1 MARLVWIRIMEDFI
15 EAISKLRVQTKLEE
29 QGKISSKAKY
39 NNRYK
44 TKDRIKS
51 GLKVNVPKEAHQ
63 RLYRYLG
70 DETADFLKKVQKRL
84 EKYTRLWQLSNLSFM
99 PTDTVNLLFSCESKR
114 YGHCVLKMCIP
125 GPEVPTEVNCLLAYE
140 GRGYCRLWA
149 YDLSDD
155 VLLLERIFPGD
166 QMWAVEDYRERAR
179 LVGARI
185 IELRLN
191 EMVAPCCRKEPSPS
205 KELLLEQ
212 YPTYLTWLKRVYSNL
227 ENKGD
232 LEEVLF
238 YLDKVME
245 VYTELRERHP
255 QVCLLH
261 GDLHQENMLLNGE
274 GGYTIIDP
282 KGVVDAPV
290 METARF
296 LRNETL
302 SREGEILREEEKI
315 REMVAIMSPIIG
327 FSEEDLLKGLFI
339 DTALS
344 CSWTL
349 EEHFSTEK
357 AFQKEKQKAL
367 EACEFAYEL
376 LKRRKYEHNI

>member
-1 MARLVWIRIMEDFI
+1 MTKKQQKNEEVNRGKETRIP
-15 EAISKLRVQTKLEE
+15 EE
-29 QGKISSKAKY
+29 THK
-39 NNRYK
+39 
-44 TKDRIKS
+44 
-51 GLKVNVPKEAHQ
+51 

-70 DETADFLKKVQKRL
+70 DETADFLEKVQGRL
-84 EKYTRLWQLSNLSFM
+84 KQYTRLWQLSNLSFM
-99 PTDTVNLLFSCESKR
+99 LTDTANLLFSCESEN
-114 YGHCVLKMCIP
+114 YGSCVLKMCIP
-125 GPEVPTEVNCLLAYE
+125 GPEVQTEVNCLLAYD
-140 GRGYCRLWA
+140 GRGYCKLWA

-155 VLLLERIFPGD
+155 VLLLERIFPGN

-179 LVGARI
+179 LMGTVMTQLKLD
-185 IELRLN
+185 ERLTL
-191 EMVAPCCRKEPSPS
+191 CYGKEPSLS
-205 KELLLEQ
+205 EELLLEQ
-212 YPTYLTWLKRVYSNL
+212 YPGGRTLMQASKGGRTLVQAPKSYTFISYPFISYTFMRDTFPTYLTWLERVYSNL
-227 ENKGD
+227 TKKGN

-245 VYTELRERHP
+245 VYSELKERHP
-255 QVCLLH
+255 KVYLLH

-302 SREGEILREEEKI
+302 SREGIILGEEEKI
-315 REMVAIMSPIIG
+315 REMVAIISPMIKV
-327 FSEEDLLKGLFI
+327 SEEDLLKGLFI

-349 EEHFSTEK
+349 EEHFSTEE
-357 AFQKEKQKAL
+357 AFKEEKQKAL
-367 EACEFAYEL
+367 KACEFAYGL
-376 LKRRKYEHNI
+376 LP